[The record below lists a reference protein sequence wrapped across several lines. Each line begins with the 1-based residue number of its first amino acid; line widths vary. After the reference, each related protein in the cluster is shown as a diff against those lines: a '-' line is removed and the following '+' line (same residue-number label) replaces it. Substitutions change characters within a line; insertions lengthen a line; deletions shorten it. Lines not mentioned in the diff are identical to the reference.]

1 MQEIFPILIDST
13 AVLSGASAET
23 NLDYY
28 FVTPGRRTLKATL
41 VATAIAATNTDTWTV
56 VYKLQQST
64 TTVDSD
70 FVDITNAAF
79 TSQSDSDAAQVQEVN
94 FAMSAGYPYIRGY
107 NVLTGAGVVP
117 VCELFVVKRE
127 S

>member
-1 MQEIFPILIDST
+1 MQEIYPILIDST
-13 AVLSGASAET
+13 PVLSGASAET
-23 NLDYY
+23 NLNYY
-28 FVTPGRRTLKATL
+28 FATPGRRTLKATL
-41 VATAIAATNTDTWTV
+41 AAVPIAATNSDTWTV
-56 VYKLQQST
+56 TYKLQQSP

-79 TSQSDSDAAQVQEVN
+79 AAQSDSDAQQVQEVN

-107 NVLTGAGVVP
+107 NTLVGAGVVP

-127 S
+127 A